1 MGNGKSQSVSQRG
14 YGVAL
19 RAPPSRWTSVGIRYA
34 WLRYK
39 PHVEI
44 REGILDPLGVRVR
57 KKELLMDNVVGLT
70 IVVSGESNT

>member
-1 MGNGKSQSVSQRG
+1 MHG
-14 YGVAL
+14 YDMM
-19 RAPPSRWTSVGIRYA
+19 
-34 WLRYK
+34 

-70 IVVSGESNT
+70 IVVVW